1 MIVCHGSMLRS
12 AIEAHDPS
20 GLEEITDNVA
30 EALLSWFGQGP
41 IEGTTRAM
49 LVTAERPRP

>member
-20 GLEEITDNVA
+20 GLEEITDKVA
-30 EALLSWFGQGP
+30 EALLSRFGQGP